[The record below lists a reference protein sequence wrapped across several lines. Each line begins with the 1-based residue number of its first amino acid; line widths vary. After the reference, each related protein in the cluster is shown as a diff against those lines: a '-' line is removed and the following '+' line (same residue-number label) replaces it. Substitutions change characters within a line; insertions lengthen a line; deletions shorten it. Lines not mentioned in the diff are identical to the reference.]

1 VGIKTGSRGCGCWL
15 FLVIRE
21 TAPPLTTC
29 GVQNLRAKKKR
40 SGIQPDTL
48 IAKTPRTLLDFT
60 TRTLP
65 KSAGVLI
72 ELLKY
77 VANLQQSALC

>member
-1 VGIKTGSRGCGCWL
+1 VRKKSGSRSCGCRL
-15 FLVIRE
+15 FFVMRK
-21 TAPPLTTC
+21 TAPPLTTY
-29 GVQNLRAKKKR
+29 GNQNLRAKEKR
-40 SGIQPDTL
+40 SGTQPDTV

-65 KSAGVLI
+65 NSAGVLI
-72 ELLKY
+72 ESLKY